1 MFKHVYVVNRD
12 SYKLGIDN
20 TVENHSIESV
30 SSYSTLERASD
41 VNKSMK
47 EMCLASGAELWNDE
61 IDKCNFIQL
70 YDPEENTVHEY
81 YIRVVDLME

>member
-30 SSYSTLERASD
+30 SSYSTLERAI
-41 VNKSMK
+41 NFIKNMK
-47 EMCLASGAELWNDE
+47 EMCSVAGVKIEFES
-61 IDKCNFIQL
+61 DKHDFLQL
-70 YDPEENTVHEY
+70 YDPEENKRHEY
-81 YIRVVDLME
+81 YISVVDYMG